1 MKTTKMYLKSKE
13 NVIGFYL
20 FIILFF
26 ICSFLIK
33 SIIFEI
39 FCYIMFPISIIY
51 LIYILYKTLTLK
63 YEEKNNI
70 TAVIEIVI
78 DKVDDISS
86 ICGWR
91 QQFKKNYFGVKIIS
105 IKSRYLYFYKKI
117 LNTNSDF
124 SLYNRIK
131 NLKKIK
137 IEVYKK
143 SKIIKKIITKL

>member
-26 ICSFLIK
+26 VCSFLIK
-33 SIIFEI
+33 SIIFKI

-91 QQFKKNYFGVKIIS
+91 QQF
-105 IKSRYLYFYKKI
+105 
-117 LNTNSDF
+117 
-124 SLYNRIK
+124 
-131 NLKKIK
+131 
-137 IEVYKK
+137 
-143 SKIIKKIITKL
+143 